1 MYRMF
6 LQKNKMK
13 IKLTLK
19 SLPPLVNATY
29 KSGGGRFYKSNASK
43 IAQETMRWEIK
54 GKYRGRPL
62 TGLLGAN
69 LGFWWGD
76 KRRRDID
83 SGIKA
88 TLDACTGFLWRD
100 DSQLV
105 ELFVTKGIDKKK
117 PHTEIEVYPL
127 T

>member
-1 MYRMF
+1 
-6 LQKNKMK
+6 MK

-29 KSGGGRFYKSNASK
+29 KSGGGRFYKSTVSK
-43 IAQETMRWEIK
+43 IAQEAMRWEIK

-88 TLDACTGFLWRD
+88 TLDACTGFLWGD
-100 DSQLV
+100 DSQLI
-105 ELFVTKGIDKKK
+105 ELFITKGIDKGK
-117 PHTEIEVYPL
+117 PRMEIEVYSL
-127 T
+127 TR